1 MRIFLLLLQS
11 AVTWAKFGDKKE
23 KTTHAKNPLP
33 EHDTSKYAKFSI
45 QDRYDLYES
54 MGNIKD
60 WNNFGPKRGVSD
72 LISKICK
79 ISSLKFQN
87 VFQENFNLRTCQR
100 LTRWPK
106 NISKI
111 RNFRNKVWFPPMTIF
126 GPKRWISDLIPNIC
140 KIFESEIFFGH
151 LVKHGK
157 WQTEFEC
164 VGVYVGWNFHEKV
177 SKIETGLFWS
187 KFYKFSE

>member
-60 WNNFGPKRGVSD
+60 WNNFGPNFGPERPLLVENNH
-72 LISKICK
+72 
-79 ISSLKFQN
+79 FQ
-87 VFQENFNLRTCQR
+87 QNFNFCENHIML
-100 LTRWPK
+100 K
-106 NISKI
+106 
-111 RNFRNKVWFPPMTIF
+111 
-126 GPKRWISDLIPNIC
+126 
-140 KIFESEIFFGH
+140 
-151 LVKHGK
+151 
-157 WQTEFEC
+157 
-164 VGVYVGWNFHEKV
+164 
-177 SKIETGLFWS
+177 
-187 KFYKFSE
+187 